1 MAADGKGACILPHGV
16 LFRGNAEGEIRKNI
30 VKAGYIKGLIGLPQ
44 NLFYGTG
51 IPACIIIL
59 DKQEASDRKGIFMID
74 AKDGFVK
81 DGNMNRLREED
92 IQRIVDTWEAWVD
105 VPHYARFVPQE
116 EIEKN
121 DYNLNIPRYVD
132 TFEAEDVIDLDAITR
147 IQLNQLQGQLLRV
160 VIDHP
165 QLSVDVFFDENKVRL
180 EPTVTGHSQTPSI
193 FEQRPYDV
201 QNKITDATA
210 TLHVAN
216 VVELVKLLLSDMD
229 QIGNIPLQGDYHLLQ
244 DIQRIIQQA
253 EPDLAAHLSPWI
265 GPQLAHELSKIQLAP
280 KQLKRSLQSHLFF
293 VEDALKEDS
302 GLFAPRWQMD
312 DLNRETRQLN
322 QEVDRLEARF
332 QQLQAQ
338 FNSHQQSTQN

>member
-1 MAADGKGACILPHGV
+1 MWSILALGAV
-16 LFRGNAEGEIRKNI
+16 ER
-30 VKAGYIKGLIGLPQ
+30 
-44 NLFYGTG
+44 
-51 IPACIIIL
+51 IIH
-59 DKQEASDRKGIFMID
+59 Q
-74 AKDGFVK
+74 
-81 DGNMNRLREED
+81 
-92 IQRIVDTWEAWVD
+92 
-105 VPHYARFVPQE
+105 
-116 EIEKN
+116 
-121 DYNLNIPRYVD
+121 
-132 TFEAEDVIDLDAITR
+132 VIDLDAITR

-160 VIDHP
+160 VINHP

-244 DIQRIIQQA
+244 DIQRIMQQA

-265 GPQLAHELSKIQLAP
+265 GPQLAHELGKIQLAP

-293 VEDALKEDS
+293 IEDTLKEDS

-312 DLNRETRQLN
+312 DLHRKTRQLN
-322 QEVDRLEARF
+322 QELDRLEAKF
-332 QQLQAQ
+332 QQLHAS
-338 FNSHQQSTQN
+338 FNPAKHSSQD

>member
-1 MAADGKGACILPHGV
+1 MWSILALGAV
-16 LFRGNAEGEIRKNI
+16 ER
-30 VKAGYIKGLIGLPQ
+30 
-44 NLFYGTG
+44 
-51 IPACIIIL
+51 IIH
-59 DKQEASDRKGIFMID
+59 Q
-74 AKDGFVK
+74 
-81 DGNMNRLREED
+81 
-92 IQRIVDTWEAWVD
+92 
-105 VPHYARFVPQE
+105 
-116 EIEKN
+116 
-121 DYNLNIPRYVD
+121 
-132 TFEAEDVIDLDAITR
+132 VIDLDAITR

-265 GPQLAHELSKIQLAP
+265 GPQLAHELGKIQLAP

-293 VEDALKEDS
+293 IEDTLKEDS

-312 DLNRETRQLN
+312 DLHRETRQLN
-322 QEVDRLEARF
+322 QELDRLEAKF
-332 QQLQAQ
+332 QQLHAS
-338 FNSHQQSTQN
+338 FNPAKHSSQD

>member
-1 MAADGKGACILPHGV
+1 LLSPFEVFRILGSLIESFGSQDVSDGY
-16 LFRGNAEGEIRKNI
+16 
-30 VKAGYIKGLIGLPQ
+30 AGY
-44 NLFYGTG
+44 
-51 IPACIIIL
+51 
-59 DKQEASDRKGIFMID
+59 
-74 AKDGFVK
+74 
-81 DGNMNRLREED
+81 
-92 IQRIVDTWEAWVD
+92 VDD
-105 VPHYARFVPQE
+105 SQF
-116 EIEKN
+116 
-121 DYNLNIPRYVD
+121 
-132 TFEAEDVIDLDAITR
+132 
-147 IQLNQLQGQLLRV
+147 
-160 VIDHP
+160 DHP

-244 DIQRIIQQA
+244 DIQRIMQQA

-265 GPQLAHELSKIQLAP
+265 GPQLAHELGKIQLAP

-293 VEDALKEDS
+293 IEDTLKEDS

-312 DLNRETRQLN
+312 DLHRETRQLN
-322 QEVDRLEARF
+322 QELDRLEAKF
-332 QQLQAQ
+332 QQLHAS
-338 FNSHQQSTQN
+338 FNPAKHSSQD